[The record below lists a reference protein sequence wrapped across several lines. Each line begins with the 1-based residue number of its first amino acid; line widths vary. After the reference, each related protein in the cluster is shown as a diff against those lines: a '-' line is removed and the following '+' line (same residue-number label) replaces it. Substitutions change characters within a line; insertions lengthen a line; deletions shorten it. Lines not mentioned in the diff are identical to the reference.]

1 MLTVQSL
8 LDELGL
14 DLAAGTQAAEAP
26 VRWVHISELEDP
38 TPWLSGGELMLTTG
52 IPLDTATKQ
61 RKYIRQLV
69 EHNLS
74 GLGFGTGFSHDKLP
88 KALLDEARKRDFPI
102 FEVPYSTPF
111 IAITEKAFAR
121 LVNEQYEVLQRGI
134 AVQRRL
140 EQLVLEERGLEEI
153 AGTISSAVGGT
164 VAILD
169 SRGERVAGRGFRLE
183 LSADAVGAIRKEAV
197 SHSNDGHPFVPG
209 HPSVA
214 GRALAH
220 PVISPGG
227 GPPQAWVV
235 IVRDSGGLG
244 DFERLILQQ
253 AVAVVALELMRRRVA
268 RETERRLAGD
278 VLAGALGGRLDPSEL
293 RRRLEPFGIGDEAAV
308 LVFALDDPSAAE
320 PALERA
326 LAADACPA
334 VVAPH
339 SIGGRELLCAVVDAA
354 DRDPVDL
361 AADARRAL
369 IAERGAVR
377 AAASRPAP
385 PEDLRHSFHEARC
398 ALEATGFENGTGPE
412 VASWRDLGA
421 FTLLLSLSDDEALR
435 LYCDSVL
442 GPIEEGD
449 EEYGG
454 ELLRSLE
461 AFIEQNGQW
470 EKAAREVYC
479 HRHTLRY
486 RMRKVEELTGRDL
499 SRAHDRIEFWLALRA
514 RELLG
519 EGIRA

>member
-14 DLAAGTQAAEAP
+14 DLAAGAEAARAP

-52 IPLDTATKQ
+52 IPLDTPAKQ
-61 RKYIRQLV
+61 RKYIRQLI

-74 GLGFGTGFSHDKLP
+74 GLGFGTGFSHARLP
-88 KALLDEARKRDFPI
+88 RALLQEARKRDFPL

-121 LVNEQYEVLQRGI
+121 LVNEQYEVLQRGL

-140 EQLVLEERGLEEI
+140 EKLVLEERGLEEI

-169 SRGERVAGRGFRLE
+169 SRGKRIAGRGFRRE
-183 LSADAVGAIRKEAV
+183 LSADAVGEIRREAV
-197 SHSNDGHPFVPG
+197 SHSGDGHPFVPG

-293 RRRLEPFGIGDEAAV
+293 RRRLEPFGIGEEAAV

-339 SIGGRELLCAVVDAA
+339 SVGGKELLCAVVDAA
-354 DRDPVDL
+354 DRDPIDL
-361 AADARRAL
+361 AADARKAL
-369 IAERGAVR
+369 VAERGAAR
-377 AAASRPAP
+377 AAASRAAP
-385 PEDLRHSFHEARC
+385 PEELRHSFHEARC
-398 ALEATGFENGTGPE
+398 ALEATAFGNGTSPE

-442 GPIEEGD
+442 GPVEEGD

-470 EKAAREVYC
+470 ERAARQVYC

-519 EGIRA
+519 EEARR

>member
-1 MLTVQSL
+1 V
-8 LDELGL
+8 
-14 DLAAGTQAAEAP
+14 
-26 VRWVHISELEDP
+26 P
-38 TPWLSGGELMLTTG
+38 T
-52 IPLDTATKQ
+52 
-61 RKYIRQLV
+61 
-69 EHNLS
+69 
-74 GLGFGTGFSHDKLP
+74 
-88 KALLDEARKRDFPI
+88 
-102 FEVPYSTPF
+102 
-111 IAITEKAFAR
+111 
-121 LVNEQYEVLQRGI
+121 
-134 AVQRRL
+134 
-140 EQLVLEERGLEEI
+140 
-153 AGTISSAVGGT
+153 
-164 VAILD
+164 
-169 SRGERVAGRGFRLE
+169 
-183 LSADAVGAIRKEAV
+183 
-197 SHSNDGHPFVPG
+197 

-235 IVRDSGGLG
+235 MVRDSGGLG

-308 LVFALDDPSAAE
+308 LVFDLDDPAAAE

-339 SIGGRELLCAVVDAA
+339 SSGRRELLCAVVDAA

-361 AADARRAL
+361 ASEARRAL
-369 IAERGAVR
+369 IKERGSVR

-385 PEDLRHSFHEARC
+385 PEELRHSFHEARC
-398 ALEATGFENGTGPE
+398 ALEATAFAENGSEPE

-421 FTLLLSLSDDEALR
+421 FTLLLSIQDDDALA

-442 GPIEEGD
+442 GPIESGD

-470 EKAAREVYC
+470 ERAARQVYC

-514 RELLG
+514 RELVG
-519 EGIRA
+519 

>member
-14 DLAAGTQAAEAP
+14 ELAAGAAGAVAP

-52 IPLDTATKQ
+52 IPFDTAAKQ
-61 RKYIRQLV
+61 RAFVDRLV
-69 EHNLS
+69 DHNLA
-74 GLGFGTGFSHDKLP
+74 GLGFGIGFTHKKLP
-88 KALLDEARKRDFPI
+88 KALVEAAEERDFPL

-140 EQLVLEERGLEEI
+140 ERLVLEERGLEEI
-153 AGTISSAVGGT
+153 VATIASAVGGT
-164 VAILD
+164 VAILNA
-169 SRGERVAGRGFRLE
+169 RGERIAGRGFRRQ
-183 LSADAVGAIRKEAV
+183 LSSDAVKAIRDEALGHT
-197 SHSNDGHPFVPG
+197 SDGQPFVPA

-253 AVAVVALELMRRRVA
+253 AVAVVALEMMRRRVA

-278 VLAGALGGRLDPSEL
+278 VLAGALGGRLEASEL

-308 LVFALDDPSAAE
+308 LVFDLDDPAAAE
-320 PALERA
+320 PVLERA
-326 LAADACPA
+326 LAAEACPA

-339 SIGGRELLCAVVDAA
+339 ASGGQELLCAVIDAA
-354 DRDPVDL
+354 DRDPVEI
-361 AADARRAL
+361 AGDARKAL
-369 IAERGAVR
+369 VKERGAAR
-377 AAASRPAP
+377 AAASRPAAP
-385 PEDLRHSFHEARC
+385 DALRHSFHEARC
-398 ALEATGFENGTGPE
+398 ALEATAFANGSEPE

-421 FTLLLSLSDDEALR
+421 FTLLLSIQDDDALG
-435 LYCDSVL
+435 LYCESVL
-442 GPIEEGD
+442 GPIEQGD

-470 EKAAREVYC
+470 ERAAREVYC

-514 RELLG
+514 RELVG
-519 EGIRA
+519 S

>member
-1 MLTVQSL
+1 
-8 LDELGL
+8 
-14 DLAAGTQAAEAP
+14 
-26 VRWVHISELEDP
+26 
-38 TPWLSGGELMLTTG
+38 
-52 IPLDTATKQ
+52 
-61 RKYIRQLV
+61 
-69 EHNLS
+69 
-74 GLGFGTGFSHDKLP
+74 
-88 KALLDEARKRDFPI
+88 
-102 FEVPYSTPF
+102 
-111 IAITEKAFAR
+111 
-121 LVNEQYEVLQRGI
+121 
-134 AVQRRL
+134 
-140 EQLVLEERGLEEI
+140 LEEI

-169 SRGERVAGRGFRLE
+169 SRGERVAGRDFRRE
-183 LSADAVGAIRKEAV
+183 LSADAVGAIRREAV
-197 SHSNDGHPFVPG
+197 SHSSDGHPFVPG

-293 RRRLEPFGIGDEAAV
+293 RRRLEPFGIGDETAV

-339 SIGGRELLCAVVDAA
+339 SVGGRELLCAVVDAA

-361 AADARRAL
+361 AADARKAL

-398 ALEATGFENGTGPE
+398 ALEATGFDNGTGPE

-442 GPIEEGD
+442 GPIEQGD
-449 EEYGG
+449 EDYGG

-461 AFIEQNGQW
+461 AFIEHNGQW
-470 EKAAREVYC
+470 EKAARAVYC

-486 RMRKVEELTGRDL
+486 RMRKIEELTGRDL

-519 EGIRA
+519 EGARA

>member
-1 MLTVQSL
+1 MALRRRADADHRASRST
-8 LDELGL
+8 
-14 DLAAGTQAAEAP
+14 AP
-26 VRWVHISELEDP
+26 PSSAP
-38 TPWLSGGELMLTTG
+38 SSACSP
-52 IPLDTATKQ
+52 TAT
-61 RKYIRQLV
+61 
-69 EHNLS
+69 S
-74 GLGFGTGFSHDKLP
+74 PGSASAPASATSKLP
-88 KALLDEARKRDFPI
+88 KALVDEAEKRDFPL

-140 EQLVLEERGLEEI
+140 ERLVLEERGLEEI
-153 AGTISSAVGGT
+153 AATIASAVGGT
-164 VAILD
+164 VAVLD
-169 SRGERVAGRGFRLE
+169 GRGERLAGRGFRRQ
-183 LSADAVGAIRKEAV
+183 LSADAIGAIRKEALG
-197 SHSNDGHPFVPG
+197 HAGDGHPFVPS

-278 VLAGALGGRLDPSEL
+278 VLAGALGGRMEPTEL

-308 LVFALDDPSAAE
+308 LVFALEHPAAAAA
-320 PALERA
+320 ALERA

-339 SIGGRELLCAVVDAA
+339 AVGGRELLCAVVDAA
-354 DRDPVDL
+354 DRDPIDV

-369 IAERGAVR
+369 SPERGAVR

-385 PEDLRHSFHEARC
+385 PEQPA
-398 ALEATGFENGTGPE
+398 P
-412 VASWRDLGA
+412 
-421 FTLLLSLSDDEALR
+421 LLPRGALR
-435 LYCDSVL
+435 AR
-442 GPIEEGD
+442 GD
-449 EEYGG
+449 RLRQRQRPGG
-454 ELLRSLE
+454 RLLARPRRLHPAALDPGRRGAAASTATACSARSSR
-461 AFIEQNGQW
+461 ATRST
-470 EKAAREVYC
+470 AASCCARWRPSSSRTASGRRPRAQVYC

-514 RELLG
+514 RELV
-519 EGIRA
+519 A

>member
-1 MLTVQSL
+1 VLTVQSL
-8 LDELGL
+8 LDEL
-14 DLAAGTQAAEAP
+14 DLELVSGTQAAEAP

-52 IPLDTATKQ
+52 IPLGSAAKQ
-61 RKYIRQLV
+61 RAFVGLLAD
-69 EHNLS
+69 HNLS
-74 GLGFGTGFSHDKLP
+74 GLGFGTGFTHDSLP
-88 KALLDEARKRDFPI
+88 KALLEEAEKRDFPL

-140 EQLVLEERGLEEI
+140 ERLVLEERGLEEI
-153 AGTISSAVGGT
+153 VATIASAVGGT
-164 VAILD
+164 VAILGG
-169 SRGERVAGRGFRLE
+169 RGERLAGRGFRRE
-183 LSADAVGAIRKEAV
+183 LSSEAISTIREEALR
-197 SHSNDGHPFVPG
+197 HTADGHPFVPS
-209 HPSVA
+209 HPAVA

-278 VLAGALGGRLDPSEL
+278 VLAGALGGRLEPSEL

-308 LVFALDDPSAAE
+308 LVFDLDDPAAAE
-320 PALERA
+320 ATLERA

-339 SIGGRELLCAVVDAA
+339 ASGRRELLCAVVDAA

-361 AADARRAL
+361 AADARKAL
-369 IAERGAVR
+369 IKDRGAVR

-385 PEDLRHSFHEARC
+385 PENLRHSFHEARC
-398 ALEATGFENGTGPE
+398 ALEATAIDNGSAPE

-421 FTLLLSLSDDEALR
+421 FTLLLSIQDDDALK

-442 GPIEEGD
+442 GPIEGGD

-470 EKAAREVYC
+470 EKAARQVYC

-499 SRAHDRIEFWLALRA
+499 SRAHDRIEFWLAIRA
-514 RELLG
+514 RELVS
-519 EGIRA
+519 